1 MNNLSSRNLRGSTT
15 RVADRLHSAAI
26 RLLRAL
32 RIEDTKAGMGPARLS
47 ALSVLV
53 FAGPQSLGSLARM
66 EQVQPP
72 TMSRIVAGM
81 ERDGLVKRN
90 AAGNDRRRIS
100 LEATKKG
107 TSLLQ
112 KARKRRIGLLASR
125 LEKLQ
130 PQELATLGEAAE
142 LILNLPHQ
150 P

>member
-1 MNNLSSRNLRGSTT
+1 MRNMSSANVGRTIN

-32 RIEDTKAGMGPARLS
+32 RIEDTKAGVGPARLS

-53 FAGPQSLGSLARM
+53 FAGPQSLGTLARM

-81 ERDGLVKRN
+81 ERDGLLKRSS
-90 AAGNDRRRIS
+90 AGTDRRRIC

-112 KARKRRIGLLASR
+112 KARGRRIKLLASR
-125 LEKLQ
+125 LKQLK
-130 PQELATLGEAAE
+130 PHELATLGEAAE
-142 LILNLPHQ
+142 LILNLPHKS
-150 P
+150 